1 MKFFENRKRKAV
13 TKIVAPMVETTMRT
27 AIGRGWNPVTETCRA
42 VQAECGFPR
51 AAGESVAEYSARAA
65 GVSVDIYERAVQCVA
80 TGKAPTPELEPVV
93 MGFLVRVGKR
103 LALSN
108 VPQ

>member
-1 MKFFENRKRKAV
+1 MKFFENRKRRAI
-13 TKIVAPMVETTMRT
+13 TKRVSATFETTMRV
-27 AIGRGWNPVTETCRA
+27 AVGQGWDLVGETCRA

-51 AAGESVAEYSARAA
+51 AAGESVAEYGARAA
-65 GVSVDIYERAVQCVA
+65 GTSLDVYERAVQCVA

-93 MGFLVRVGKR
+93 GFLTRVGKR
-103 LALSN
+103 LMLSK